1 MSFWSW
7 VASCPEV
14 LELSTVKTA
23 LQSLGF
29 DAASASLKTS
39 DIARLCES
47 ILDPEDL
54 LANPIIRS
62 SILSNIPDQA
72 RKTEHF
78 KKITAL
84 HEEVSVRS
92 PSAEQLTRLL
102 KLFSLDTCDNASSN
116 KSSFDKSCQQS
127 SDYMLFAHQRDVL
140 KRALISLR
148 DRKSCLVHMP
158 TGTGKTRTAMTLIAQ
173 WLNNNNGP
181 VVWVTYSKELILQAA
196 NEFRKCW
203 KHQGQYE
210 ADVRFYTGDAST
222 LTPESLDSFD
232 ICFTSF
238 AKIGREASSE
248 KSTLKSLAQHT
259 SLVVVDEA
267 HQALAPSYKE
277 AIDQFVFFQNNSA
290 LLGLTATPGRT
301 TSDQEESNIELSRLF
316 GHSKVTLQIHGY
328 KSPIDYLIQ
337 NGYLAKPEYE
347 IITGEE
353 DTGKYH
359 IKDLISKIKDS
370 ISGGHERIIV
380 FTNSVE
386 ESRVCTGILQF
397 LGIAAYS
404 VNADVNLDERS
415 KYYREYL
422 SDRKDPIV
430 LCNYGVLTTG
440 FDAPKT
446 SCVIIAR
453 PVSSLIVYSQIV
465 GRALRGPAAN
475 GTKYAKI
482 ITMLSSGDKEF
493 LDLVSAFDRW
503 NYQWSSI
510 Q

>member
-1 MSFWSW
+1 MENVFKRRRNLFLLLSAVLGLFAQPFLS
-7 VASCPEV
+7 AKTPEEKG
-14 LELSTVKTA
+14 L
-23 LQSLGF
+23 F
-29 DAASASLKTS
+29 
-39 DIARLCES
+39 IAREMQSKNNGFLGEKAKMEMVLIDAYGSKTTRIMEGKVMEVNDDGDKS
-47 ILDPEDL
+47 ISIFL
-54 LANPIIRS
+54 NPQDVKGTKM
-62 SILSNIPDQA
+62 LTHTHKNDDDDQW
-72 RKTEHF
+72 
-78 KKITAL
+78 L
-84 HEEVSVRS
+84 YLPSVRRVKRIS
-92 PSAEQLTRLL
+92 
-102 KLFSLDTCDNASSN
+102 SSN

-140 KRALISLR
+140 KRALTSLR

-222 LTPESLDSFD
+222 LTPDSLDSFD

-238 AKIGREASSE
+238 AKIGREASSG

-380 FTNSVE
+380 FYCAMSLMNPCKTIRIPFNYNDNKKLPGKRKLR
-386 ESRVCTGILQF
+386 RVH
-397 LGIAAYS
+397 AS
-404 VNADVNLDERS
+404 HS
-415 KYYREYL
+415 
-422 SDRKDPIV
+422 S
-430 LCNYGVLTTG
+430 
-440 FDAPKT
+440 T
-446 SCVIIAR
+446 S
-453 PVSSLIVYSQIV
+453 
-465 GRALRGPAAN
+465 
-475 GTKYAKI
+475 
-482 ITMLSSGDKEF
+482 IT
-493 LDLVSAFDRW
+493 
-503 NYQWSSI
+503 SI
-510 Q
+510 TA